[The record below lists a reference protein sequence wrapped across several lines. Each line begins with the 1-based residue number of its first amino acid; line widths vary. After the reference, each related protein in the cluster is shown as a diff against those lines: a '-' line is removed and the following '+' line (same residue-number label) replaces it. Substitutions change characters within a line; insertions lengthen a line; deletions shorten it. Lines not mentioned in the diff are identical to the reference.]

1 MEQSRIFLVGFMA
14 SGKSRIG
21 KLLAN
26 KLQYKYVDADDY
38 IEAKA
43 QQTIPQ
49 IFEER
54 GEAYFRELE
63 QTCLHEL
70 VQEEQ
75 ILVSTGGGM
84 ACHFDNMEQM
94 NRSGL
99 TIFLEVPPPIIT
111 SRLLQAKNT
120 RPLVKKFEHDR
131 DALLNFIEGKLTERL
146 PFYRQAQITVDCK
159 MLIPTKIARLLH
171 QDILSKKTDKGC
183 EK

>member
-1 MEQSRIFLVGFMA
+1 MQQNRIFLVGFMA

-43 QQTIPQ
+43 QQTISQ
-49 IFEER
+49 IFEEK
-54 GEAYFRELE
+54 GETYFRELE
-63 QTCLHEL
+63 QACLHEFL
-70 VQEEQ
+70 QEEK

-84 ACHFDNMEQM
+84 ACYFDNMEQM
-94 NRSGL
+94 NKNGL
-99 TIFLEVPPPIIT
+99 TVFLEVSPPIIT

-120 RPLVKKFEHDR
+120 RPLVKKFEHDK
-131 DALLNFIEGKLTERL
+131 DSLLNFIKGKLTERL

-159 MLIPTKIARLLH
+159 MLSPTKITRLLYDGIV
-171 QDILSKKTDKGC
+171 QVDNK
-183 EK
+183 